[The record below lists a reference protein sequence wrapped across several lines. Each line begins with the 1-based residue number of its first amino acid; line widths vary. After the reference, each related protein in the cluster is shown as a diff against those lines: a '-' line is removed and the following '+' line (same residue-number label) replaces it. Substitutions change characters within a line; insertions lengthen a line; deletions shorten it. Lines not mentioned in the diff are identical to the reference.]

1 MSALTASVPR
11 IAAEW
16 DLDSPDRNWRELDA
30 TCCFVDI
37 SGFTALSERLARR
50 GRIGAEELTEVL
62 NHVFGRMLG
71 IAYDKGGSLLKFG
84 GDALLLL
91 FSGDDHAVLGA
102 EAAVAMRA
110 ALREARTL
118 PTSVGR
124 LNLRM
129 STGIHSGTFNFF
141 RVGDSHKEFLVG
153 GPAASETTRME
164 HGADAGEIVV
174 SEATAARLP
183 ARACGDAKGDGL
195 LLKWRKVVEGG
206 PGPLPMRE
214 PSDALVDLAIP
225 VALREHLRH
234 AAGEPEHRM
243 ARVAFVKFAGVDD
256 YLAEHGPD
264 ATADAL
270 HDIVSTVQHAAD
282 AEEVT
287 FLASDVDENGGKI
300 ILTAGVPVARD
311 DDEGRVLRAACQIVA
326 QPLALPVR
334 VGVNR
339 GHVFAGDIGT
349 EFRRTFTVMGDTV
362 NLAARLM
369 AAATPRSVYAT
380 ADVLDRA
387 RTQFATEVLEPF
399 YVKGK
404 AEP

>member
-1 MSALTASVPR
+1 MPGSPVPTYTSTWLDATLLPYLPR
-11 IAAEW
+11 LAAEW
-16 DLDSPDRNWRELDA
+16 DLDAPGASWRSLDA

-91 FSGDDHAVLGA
+91 FSGDDHAVIGA

-129 STGIHSGTFNFF
+129 STGIHSGTFHFF
-141 RVGDSHKEFLVG
+141 RVGDSHRELLVG
-153 GPAASETTRME
+153 GPAASATTRME

-183 ARACGDAKGDGL
+183 ARACGDPKGDGRL
-195 LLKWRKVVEGG
+195 LRWRKVVEGG
-206 PGPLPMRE
+206 PGPLPLHD
-214 PSDALVDLAIP
+214 PTAAAIDLAVP
-225 VALREHLRH
+225 VALRSHLRD

-243 ARVAFVKFAGVDD
+243 ASVAFVKFQGV
-256 YLAEHGPD
+256 
-264 ATADAL
+264 
-270 HDIVSTVQHAAD
+270 
-282 AEEVT
+282 
-287 FLASDVDENGGKI
+287 
-300 ILTAGVPVARD
+300 
-311 DDEGRVLRAACQIVA
+311 
-326 QPLALPVR
+326 
-334 VGVNR
+334 
-339 GHVFAGDIGT
+339 
-349 EFRRTFTVMGDTV
+349 
-362 NLAARLM
+362 
-369 AAATPRSVYAT
+369 
-380 ADVLDRA
+380 
-387 RTQFATEVLEPF
+387 
-399 YVKGK
+399 
-404 AEP
+404 

>member
-1 MSALTASVPR
+1 MDALAAYIPR

-16 DLDSPDRNWRELDA
+16 ERESPGVRWRELDA

-71 IAYDKGGSLLKFG
+71 IAYEKGGSLLKFG

-91 FSGDDHAVLGA
+91 FSGDEHAVLGA

-141 RVGDSHKEFLVG
+141 HVGDSHRELLIG
-153 GPAASETTRME
+153 GPAASTTTRME

-183 ARACGDAKGDGL
+183 NRACGNPKGDGL
-195 LLKWRKVVEGG
+195 LLKWRKVVDGG
-206 PGPLPMRE
+206 PGPAPIRE
-214 PSDALVDLAIP
+214 PSAETLEHAIP
-225 VALREHLRH
+225 VALRAHLRH
-234 AAGEPEHRM
+234 AAGESEHRM
-243 ARVAFVKFAGVDD
+243 ASVAFVKFQGVDD
-256 YLAEHGPD
+256 YLAERGPE

-270 HDIVSTVQHAAD
+270 HEVVTTVQHAAD
-282 AEEVT
+282 AESVT
-287 FLASDVDENGGKI
+287 FLASDIDENGGKI
-300 ILTAGVPVARD
+300 ILTAGVPVARED
-311 DDEGRVLRAACQIVA
+311 D
-326 QPLALPVR
+326 
-334 VGVNR
+334 
-339 GHVFAGDIGT
+339 
-349 EFRRTFTVMGDTV
+349 
-362 NLAARLM
+362 
-369 AAATPRSVYAT
+369 
-380 ADVLDRA
+380 
-387 RTQFATEVLEPF
+387 
-399 YVKGK
+399 
-404 AEP
+404 